1 MRTAHALAAM
11 LVAAIAACSDD
22 GATDLAAAPLASSPE
37 CAAVV
42 DRAPQKVL
50 DRGRAEA
57 EAVGVA
63 VWGDPPIVLQCG
75 VELPAG
81 PTSDPCYTIEGV
93 DWLWNNPDDEEAPAA
108 FVTYGRSPGVRVT
121 VPGDRARASGALAE
135 LAGAVSP
142 LPATKRCLGKD
153 PDPTP

>member
-1 MRTAHALAAM
+1 MRAALGRVLAAAL
-11 LVAAIAACSDD
+11 LVAALAACSDND
-22 GATDLAAAPLASSPE
+22 GTTDLAAAPLGSSPE

-50 DRGRAEA
+50 DRGRTDAA
-57 EAVGVA
+57 AVGVA

-75 VELPAG
+75 VELAAG
-81 PTSDPCYTIEGV
+81 PTSDPCLTVKGV
-93 DWLWNNPDDEEAPAA
+93 DWLWDNPDDDDAPAA

-121 VPGDRARASGALAE
+121 VPGDRSQATGALVE

-142 LPATKRCLGKD
+142 LPVSKRCE
-153 PDPTP
+153 